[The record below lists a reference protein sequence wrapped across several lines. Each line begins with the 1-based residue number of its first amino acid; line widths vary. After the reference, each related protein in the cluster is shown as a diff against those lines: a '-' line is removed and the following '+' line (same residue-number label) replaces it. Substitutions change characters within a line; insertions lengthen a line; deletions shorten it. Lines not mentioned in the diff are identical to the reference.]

1 MTSPT
6 VSNCTNEPQIESKEK
21 MRQRMAKVSLALK
34 GSPKVRVVIDKN
46 LLLRENTIFPNRYPM
61 KSRLSKANAGKWSST
76 SWQVGNSG

>member
-34 GSPKVRVVIDKN
+34 GSPKVRVLIDKN
-46 LLLRENTIFPNRYPM
+46 LFTLEI
-61 KSRLSKANAGKWSST
+61 
-76 SWQVGNSG
+76 

>member
-34 GSPKVRVVIDKN
+34 GSPKVRVSTWTM
-46 LLLRENTIFPNRYPM
+46 RH
-61 KSRLSKANAGKWSST
+61 KSGPFSPDWPIET
-76 SWQVGNSG
+76 

>member
-34 GSPKVRVVIDKN
+34 GSPKVRVLIEKKLF
-46 LLLRENTIFPNRYPM
+46 LLKIKFISILPPYE
-61 KSRLSKANAGKWSST
+61 KSFLQNER
-76 SWQVGNSG
+76 

>member
-34 GSPKVRVVIDKN
+34 GSPKVRVSTDKK
-46 LLLRENTIFPNRYPM
+46 TI
-61 KSRLSKANAGKWSST
+61 ST
-76 SWQVGNSG
+76 GN

>member
-34 GSPKVRVVIDKN
+34 GSPKVRVSTDKN
-46 LLLRENTIFPNRYPM
+46 LFLLEIKFISILPPYE
-61 KSRLSKANAGKWSST
+61 KSFLQNER
-76 SWQVGNSG
+76 

>member
-34 GSPKVRVVIDKN
+34 GSPKVRVLIDKK
-46 LLLRENTIFPNRYPM
+46 Y
-61 KSRLSKANAGKWSST
+61 
-76 SWQVGNSG
+76 VY

>member
-34 GSPKVRVVIDKN
+34 GSPKVRVLIDKN
-46 LLLRENTIFPNRYPM
+46 LFLLKIKFISILPPY
-61 KSRLSKANAGKWSST
+61 
-76 SWQVGNSG
+76 